1 MPLSLYQGKNDWNRK
16 TGFIIIWEAFGK
28 NQYVVF
34 TNNTSSMGTLRK
46 I

>member
-34 TNNTSSMGTLRK
+34 YEQHQQYGNITK